1 MDSSFLDFP
10 SISKATW
17 LEKIAK
23 ELKDKPL
30 EDLHWRVSD
39 DLKVAPFG
47 HKDDFPTDTYPVF
60 AGETSWE
67 IDETIQSGTA
77 KAMNEQALSALNG
90 GAESLTFL
98 FDEIPD
104 FAVFSTCFEGIFLD
118 YLKIQFGG
126 KAVAENPSVFFFYLK
141 KLAERNNLQ
150 TEQLN
155 GGILFDLTQKTGL
168 LDWRYLA
175 DLIAYQKENFPK
187 FKVIEADCR
196 AFHQGTEGVISELAE
211 ALAKGNTYLT
221 KLSKLGTPATDINS
235 SIQFTFAI
243 GKSYFLEIAKLR
255 AFRLLWLQILKAWK
269 VPLDLP
275 KIHVTFAEEAY
286 NEADFT
292 NMVRA
297 TSMAM
302 SAVIGGADGLTVRS
316 YAEGFEDKTE
326 YPEDFGRRIAR
337 NVQHLLKMESGF
349 EQIGDV
355 AAGSYYIETLT
366 NQLATKAWEA
376 FKVRNTIFSENSI
389 S

>member
-1 MDSSFLDFP
+1 LSNSSFLDFP

-23 ELKDKPL
+23 ELKDKSL
-30 EDLHWRVSD
+30 EDLHWRISD
-39 DLKVAPFG
+39 DLKVDPFG
-47 HKDDFPTDTYPVF
+47 HKDDFPTDTYPIF
-60 AGETSWE
+60 AGETSWL
-67 IDETIQSGTA
+67 IDEIIQSDTA
-77 KAMNEQALSALNG
+77 KAMNEKALQALNG
-90 GAESLTFL
+90 GAESLTFI
-98 FDEIPD
+98 FDEMPD
-104 FAVFSTCFEGIFLD
+104 FSAFSTCFEGIFLD
-118 YLKIQFGG
+118 YVKIQFGG

-141 KLAERNNLQ
+141 KLVERNNLQ
-150 TEQLN
+150 TEQLF

-175 DLIAYQKENFPK
+175 DLITFQKENFPN
-187 FKVIEADCR
+187 FKVIKADCR
-196 AFHQGTEGVISELAE
+196 AFHQGTEGVIAELAE

-221 KLSKLGTPATDINS
+221 KLSKLGTPATDVNQ

-255 AFRLLWLQILKAWK
+255 AFRLLWLQILKAWNA
-269 VPLDLP
+269 PLDLP
-275 KIHVTFAEEAY
+275 KIHVTFAKEAY

-292 NMVRA
+292 NMIRA

-302 SAVIGGADGLTVRS
+302 SAIIGGADGLTVHS

-326 YPEDFGRRIAR
+326 YPADFGRRIAR

-366 NQLATKAWEA
+366 NQLATKSWEA
-376 FKVRNTIFSENSI
+376 FKDT
-389 S
+389 